1 MNTDLTPHPPSH
13 DTENGHMGFLE
24 HLVELRTRVI
34 HSLVAI
40 LVIFL
45 GMVFFANDIYSI
57 FAKPLT
63 SLLPP
68 DTSMI
73 ATDIAAPFL
82 APFKLVFILS
92 FFVAMPYIL
101 HQVWQFVSPGLYAHE
116 KKVAVPLL
124 FSSVLLFYAGIAF
137 AYFVVTP
144 LIMAFLTTSGPA
156 DVKVAPDISS
166 YLNMALKLFLAFG
179 LTFEI
184 PVATL
189 LLIASGITDAQSLK
203 EKRPYV
209 IVGCFIVGM
218 LLTPPDVLSQ
228 TLLALPMW
236 GLFEVGLLFARF
248 VQPKEQQDT
257 P

>member
-92 FFVAMPYIL
+92 FFVEFQIISFSTL
-101 HQVWQFVSPGLYAHE
+101 
-116 KKVAVPLL
+116 VAKR
-124 FSSVLLFYAGIAF
+124 FQQICRYS
-137 AYFVVTP
+137 
-144 LIMAFLTTSGPA
+144 
-156 DVKVAPDISS
+156 ISS
-166 YLNMALKLFLAFG
+166 Q
-179 LTFEI
+179 E
-184 PVATL
+184 P
-189 LLIASGITDAQSLK
+189 
-203 EKRPYV
+203 EV
-209 IVGCFIVGM
+209 I
-218 LLTPPDVLSQ
+218 
-228 TLLALPMW
+228 
-236 GLFEVGLLFARF
+236 
-248 VQPKEQQDT
+248 
-257 P
+257 